1 MTRLRAL
8 AVAAL
13 GLCMIAGP
21 GHSEDT
27 VATPPLRPEADSVS
41 SELGHIRRIH
51 VEKLAGGETAEQI
64 RAMIIATLQG
74 TGLFVLTENPDRADA
89 ILRGTA
95 EDLIFTE
102 THDTRD
108 GVTARG
114 TMSVG
119 SGSRS
124 SSSSSGRGG
133 FYTNSSVG
141 ENESSRTVERKHEAS
156 AAVRLVN
163 PDGDIVWSTLQESHG
178 AKFRGASADVAE
190 KIARQLLKDFKRVRS
205 AESAPDG
212 GKR

>member
-1 MTRLRAL
+1 M
-8 AVAAL
+8 
-13 GLCMIAGP
+13 
-21 GHSEDT
+21 
-27 VATPPLRPEADSVS
+27 DSVS
-41 SELGHIRRIH
+41 GELCHIRRIH
-51 VEKLAGGETAEQI
+51 VEKLTGGETAEQI
-64 RAMIIATLQG
+64 RAMIIATLQK
-74 TGLFVLTENPDRADA
+74 TGLFVLTEDPDRADA

-114 TMSVG
+114 TMSIG

-124 SSSSSGRGG
+124 SSSSSSRSG

-141 ENESSRTVERKHEAS
+141 ENESSRIVERKHEAS

-163 PDGDIVWSTLQESHG
+163 QEGDIVWSTLQESQG

-190 KIARQLLKDFKRVRS
+190 KIARQLLEDFKRVRS
-205 AESAPDG
+205 AESAPNG
-212 GKR
+212 GQR